1 MYRLT
6 VGLPATPC
14 FGQMLQDSLCLV
26 LLDRFRHHVKNIVH
40 HGCTELKVVV
50 RLDPLLRHSLR
61 NALAVSSFELTR
73 KQVAK
78 PAQRLQPEFDVSS
91 CDSDHAPSLE

>member
-40 HGCTELKVVV
+40 NSGTKLQVVV
-50 RLDPLLRHSLR
+50 RLNTLLRNSLG
-61 NALAVSSFELTR
+61 NTLAISALKLTGE
-73 KQVAK
+73 KVTK
-78 PAQRLQPEFDVSS
+78 PENNMSVQSQR
-91 CDSDHAPSLE
+91 